1 MTLDF
6 KSYEETFHILNDL
19 DEQLPLLKYD
29 LNSYKIDE
37 TELNNFINTWKGMIF
52 RYFSIVYLEKN
63 EIEKAIDYIFK
74 ANEINPH
81 YPQSEYSRAKQQY
94 VNTYMLEL
102 LPKLNETTE
111 ILDIETDKKEIENLI
126 INIQNKL
133 EFESSTHNYQ
143 ILIELVNRNIDNK
156 LVLSDIE
163 NILEKTLE
171 NNNNVFSLIFIA
183 EVYKHL
189 PLGEEMENSIYVNR
203 IPKVVEIL
211 QKAISLDIDFELLHL
226 RIGSLLLIYGFHTSE
241 IETENAIKY
250 MKKYVYV
257 YGKFGLK

>member
-1 MTLDF
+1 M
-6 KSYEETFHILNDL
+6 
-19 DEQLPLLKYD
+19 
-29 LNSYKIDE
+29 
-37 TELNNFINTWKGMIF
+37 
-52 RYFSIVYLEKN
+52 
-63 EIEKAIDYIFK
+63 
-74 ANEINPH
+74 
-81 YPQSEYSRAKQQY
+81 
-94 VNTYMLEL
+94 
-102 LPKLNETTE
+102 
-111 ILDIETDKKEIENLI
+111 
-126 INIQNKL
+126 
-133 EFESSTHNYQ
+133 
-143 ILIELVNRNIDNK
+143 
-156 LVLSDIE
+156 SDIE

-183 EVYKHL
+183 EVYKYL